1 MPQPRSDRR
10 DQILEALVSMLES
23 GPETKITTAN
33 LARAVGVSEAALYRH
48 FASKTKMFEA
58 LIEFTEDALFSR
70 VRVINNEPLPAL
82 ERCNRILFL
91 LLGFCERNPGL
102 TRILQ
107 GEALAGEN
115 ERLHQRVE
123 QLFDRIETQLRG
135 ILRQAE
141 LDEQLR
147 TSMPLNDAV
156 TTLMALAEGRI
167 NQFVRSRFKRLPTQS
182 WAEQWGVITSRMMQ
196 PVPSSQPN

>member
-10 DQILEALVSMLES
+10 DKILEALVTMLEN

-58 LIEFTEDALFSR
+58 LIEFIEEALFSR
-70 VRVINNEPLPAL
+70 IRVINNEPLPAL

-107 GEALAGEN
+107 GEALAGES

-141 LDEQLR
+141 LDEQMR
-147 TSMPLNDAV
+147 TSMPLNEAV
-156 TTLMALAEGRI
+156 TTIMALAEGRI
-167 NQFVRSRFKRLPTQS
+167 NQFVRSRFNRLPTLS

-196 PVPSSQPN
+196 PVPSAQPI